1 MVGDVV
7 EDLFDVAFR
16 CWVADIVEFRKED
29 VAMACGELES
39 VGGEERHLDWDER
52 GLEVVGIEG

>member
-1 MVGDVV
+1 
-7 EDLFDVAFR
+7 
-16 CWVADIVEFRKED
+16 